1 MQKAALGSKGRPIEE
16 RLLDDTDIRF
26 LVLITS
32 GYSNSFAIYR
42 HMKTSTGLLSHKK
55 AHKRKIMAYKNANR
69 RILLLAQAGLI
80 EEQKYTER
88 TPHGRIDYKLTM
100 KGAEALL
107 PYMLSVPSIVED
119 LAQYFAYSGLDI
131 KVITESIVSRINPFL
146 DSVNKYLSFLGDE
159 ALPLSKKG
167 TANLE
172 LASSELE
179 ELKTTISKLIRIKTS
194 MTTKPTTKEMSK
206 PVTHH

>member
-1 MQKAALGSKGRPIEE
+1 MPEAVSRSRGRPIEE

-26 LVLITS
+26 LILITS
-32 GYSNSFAIYR
+32 GYPNSFAIYR
-42 HMKTSTGLLSHKK
+42 HLKFSTGLLATKK
-55 AHKRKIMAYKNANR
+55 TKPKIMAYKNANR

-131 KVITESIVSRINPFL
+131 KVITENIVNRINPFL
-146 DSVNKYLSFLGDE
+146 DSINKYLSFLGDG
-159 ALPLSKKG
+159 ALPLSKKA

-172 LASSELE
+172 FTNSELE
-179 ELKTTISKLIRIKTS
+179 ELKTTISKLNRTKTS
-194 MTTKPTTKEMSK
+194 TTTTKPTTNEISK